1 MSYKVKIPYSIR
13 KQIWLKYNGDTI
25 DNGKCFV
32 CQMKLSYDQF
42 ECGHVIPESLGG
54 ACIADNLR
62 PVCKKCNS
70 DMGQMNLDLYI
81 KLGNLLTQPISKIG
95 AISEHK

>member
-1 MSYKVKIPYSIR
+1 MSFKVKIPYHIR

-32 CQMKLSYDQF
+32 CQEKLSYDLF

-54 ACIADNLR
+54 PAIADNLR
-62 PVCKKCNS
+62 PICKKCNS
-70 DMGQMNLDLYI
+70 DMGQMNLDLYV
-81 KLGNLLTQPISKIG
+81 KLGNLLTRPIAEITNI
-95 AISEHK
+95 AEHK